1 MNTIRCVMVAM
12 TAGQLSLAC
21 GQTFNRRYDPFE
33 QDQPQVAWGIDPN
46 GTNGFMVSGTGYY
59 TDSVYLYI
67 LPFIIR
73 LDDTGQPL
81 VVNKMTGGL
90 SSFYVGWANCSQRT
104 SDGGLIIGGSNYRP
118 DDLQNTM
125 LYKFDA
131 NGDSSWVSEFAS
143 GNGQSLIG
151 RQAIQVN
158 DGGYVVCGEQAETGV
173 IDGFLIK
180 TDDLGNEQWRRYY
193 GGPDYWD
200 FATTVDT
207 TVDEGYFIG
216 GASQVSPTNF
226 DMWVLR
232 LTSTGDTIWTTRW
245 GSAFDDA
252 NAHLS
257 TKANGNAVIG
267 GNWNYAPEF
276 ALNRAYMA
284 ELDAVDGSLEWQR
297 EYGPLVNTTSL
308 LTVKEVRTGEGHI
321 GAGFTFEP
329 NTNFFKGFLLRTADN
344 GDSLWMRNYFY
355 YDSLMTDGMGEFKD
369 VVPTNDGGFIACGYT
384 QGAYTGP
391 FPPEYDQDV
400 WVVKVDSLG
409 CIVPG
414 CDDFSTVVTVQ
425 ATNLTHAMSVYPNPA
440 GDRTTVKVTLPAGSP
455 FLEDLQLRLVS
466 SDGREVLVQ
475 KATLG
480 ENEVS
485 IRGLAAGIHY
495 IHLTSGSTWL
505 SGTKLVVE

>member
-1 MNTIRCVMVAM
+1 MVAM

-46 GTNGFMVSGTGYY
+46 GTNGFMVSGTGYF
-59 TDSVYLYI
+59 TDSVYLYL

-73 LDDTGQPL
+73 LDEAGQPL

-180 TDDLGNEQWRRYY
+180 TDDHGNEQWRRYY

-207 TVDEGYFIG
+207 TADEGYFTG
-216 GASQVSPTNF
+216 GQSQASPVNKQL
-226 DMWVLR
+226 WVQR
-232 LTSTGDTIWTTRW
+232 LDVVGDTVWTTKW
-245 GSAFDDA
+245 GSAYDEP
-252 NAHLS
+252 NAHLT
-257 TKANGNAVIG
+257 TKASGNPVIASAWG
-267 GNWNYAPEF
+267 YAPEF
-276 ALNRAYMA
+276 DLTRCYMA
-284 ELDAVDGSLEWQR
+284 ELDQEDGSLVWER
-297 EYGPLVNTTSL
+297 EYGPIVYSAVL
-308 LTVKEVRTGEGHI
+308 LTGKEVRPGEGHI
-321 GAGFTFEP
+321 AGGFTFP
-329 NTNFFKGFLLRTADN
+329 NNDNFNQGVLLRTADN

-355 YDSLMTDGMGEFKD
+355 YDSLMTDGVGQFKD

-384 QGAYTGP
+384 WGSYTGP
-391 FPPEYDQDV
+391 TPPEYSQDV

-425 ATNLTHAMSVYPNPA
+425 ATNLMHALSVYPNPVSLSN
-440 GDRTTVKVTLPAGSP
+440 GSERTTVKVTLPAGSP

-475 KATLG
+475 KATNG
-480 ENEVS
+480 ENELS
-485 IRGLAAGIHY
+485 LRGLAAGIHY
-495 IHLTSGSTWL
+495 IHLTSGRTWL
-505 SGTKLVVE
+505 SGAKLVVE